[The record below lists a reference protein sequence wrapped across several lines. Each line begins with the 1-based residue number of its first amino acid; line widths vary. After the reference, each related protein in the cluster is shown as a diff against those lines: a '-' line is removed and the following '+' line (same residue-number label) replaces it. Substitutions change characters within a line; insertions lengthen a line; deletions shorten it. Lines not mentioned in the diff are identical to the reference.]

1 MTENSV
7 NTSVV
12 VGIDGSKAALRAAI
26 WAADEALDRDNTLR
40 LLHVVDPRDSDQEA
54 AMAEARHML
63 AKAAEAVASTVEQV
77 KVETDIVHGN
87 PAAQLVNASRTAR
100 IVCLGYKGGRHS
112 AHRRHRGAIA
122 SEVAKIASCT
132 AVVVRRRKQ
141 PPPYSHQWVIAVL
154 DEKPQSHV
162 VLQTAINE
170 AMLRKAA
177 LLALTS
183 WSTTERGRRD
193 RRATDL
199 RAKLESYL
207 DDANSDDADLQVCS
221 IPMPDHIFNVLEQ
234 SAPIDQLVVIGT
246 GNPELTGEVFS
257 RRAAK
262 ILRKSDCSLMI
273 ARDQKAG

>member
-26 WAADEALDRDNTLR
+26 WAADEALDRDSALR

-54 AMAEARHML
+54 AIAEARHML
-63 AKAAEAVASTVEQV
+63 AKAAEAVASAVEQV
-77 KVETDIVHGN
+77 KVETDIVHGD
-87 PAAQLVNASRTAR
+87 PATQLVNASRTAGM
-100 IVCLGYKGGRHS
+100 VCVGYKGGRHS
-112 AHRRHRGAIA
+112 AQRRRHRGAIA
-122 SEVAKIASCT
+122 SEVAKSTLCT

-141 PPPYSHQWVIAVL
+141 PPPYSYEWVIAVL

-193 RRATDL
+193 RPATDL

-207 DDANSDDADLQVCS
+207 DDADSDDADLQVCS

-273 ARDQKAG
+273 AR

>member
-1 MTENSV
+1 MTESTD

-26 WAADEALDRDNTLR
+26 WAVDEALDSDSTLR
-40 LLHVVDPRDSDQEA
+40 LLHVVDTRDSDQEA
-54 AMAEARHML
+54 AMADARDML
-63 AKAAEAVASTVEQV
+63 AKAAETVASTGEQV
-77 KVETDIVHGN
+77 KVETDIVHGD
-87 PAAQLVNASRTAR
+87 PATQLVNASRTAR
-100 IVCLGYKGGRHS
+100 MVCVGYKGRS
-112 AHRRHRGAIA
+112 ASRRRHRGAIA
-122 SEVAKIASCT
+122 AEVAKNALCT

-141 PPPYSHQWVIAVL
+141 PPPYSYEWVIAVL
-154 DEKPQSHV
+154 EEKPQSHV

-183 WSTTERGRRD
+183 WSTAERGRRV
-193 RRATDL
+193 RPATGL
-199 RAKLESYL
+199 RARLQAYL
-207 DDANSDDADLQVCS
+207 DDADSGEGDLQVCA

-246 GNPELTGEVFS
+246 SKPELAGEVFS

-262 ILRKSDCSLMI
+262 ILRRSDCSLMI
-273 ARDQKAG
+273 ARDQRTVG